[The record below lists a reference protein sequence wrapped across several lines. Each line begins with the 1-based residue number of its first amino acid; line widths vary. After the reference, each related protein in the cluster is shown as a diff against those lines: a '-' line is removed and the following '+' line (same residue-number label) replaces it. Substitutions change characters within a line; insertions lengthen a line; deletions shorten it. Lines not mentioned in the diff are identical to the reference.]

1 MAVRPIDAVQVLHNI
16 NLHHRPTPVSEF
28 ESGFND
34 GLNQAMWE
42 ITHVPTLTQPNKP
55 LTLEELKAEAKRQ
68 GYKLIK
74 DENIQF
80 EPCLCGGTRREWWS
94 GPEGHK
100 VVCLRCGLESP
111 WVPRCEGKNGAKKAW
126 NAMIL
131 EKRKEQSHEDV

>member
-16 NLHHRPTPVSEF
+16 NLRRRPTPVSEF
-28 ESGFND
+28 ESGFNN

-42 ITHVPTLTQPNKP
+42 ITHAPTLTQPNEL
-55 LTLEELKAEAKRQ
+55 LTLQELKAEAKRQ

-74 DENIQF
+74 DENIKF

-94 GPEGHK
+94 GPEGNK

-111 WVPRCEGKNGAKKAW
+111 WVPKSKGKNGVKKAW
-126 NAMIL
+126 NTMIF
-131 EKRKEQSHEDV
+131 EQRKECQP

>member
-1 MAVRPIDAVQVLHNI
+1 M
-16 NLHHRPTPVSEF
+16 
-28 ESGFND
+28 
-34 GLNQAMWE
+34 
-42 ITHVPTLTQPNKP
+42 
-55 LTLEELKAEAKRQ
+55 TLEELKAEAKRQ

-74 DENIQF
+74 DENIRL

-94 GPEGHK
+94 GPDGVK

-111 WVPRCEGKNGAKKAW
+111 WVPRCEGKNGVKKAW

>member
-1 MAVRPIDAVQVLHNI
+1 M
-16 NLHHRPTPVSEF
+16 
-28 ESGFND
+28 
-34 GLNQAMWE
+34 
-42 ITHVPTLTQPNKP
+42 
-55 LTLEELKAEAKRQ
+55 TLEELKAEAKRQ

-74 DENIQF
+74 DEKIQF

-94 GPEGHK
+94 GPKGVQ

-111 WVPRCEGKNGAKKAW
+111 WVPRSKGETGVKKAW

>member
-1 MAVRPIDAVQVLHNI
+1 MRMIDADALHAEISSWPESIMYKDWVQSAI
-16 NLHHRPTPVSEF
+16 AS
-28 ESGFND
+28 
-34 GLNQAMWE
+34 A
-42 ITHVPTLTQPNKP
+42 PTLTPPNEGAKDKNVPTNDP

-74 DENIQF
+74 DENIHF

-94 GPEGHK
+94 GPEGNK

-111 WVPRCEGKNGAKKAW
+111 WVPRSKGKNGVKKAW

-131 EKRKEQSHEDV
+131 EKRKEQTNG